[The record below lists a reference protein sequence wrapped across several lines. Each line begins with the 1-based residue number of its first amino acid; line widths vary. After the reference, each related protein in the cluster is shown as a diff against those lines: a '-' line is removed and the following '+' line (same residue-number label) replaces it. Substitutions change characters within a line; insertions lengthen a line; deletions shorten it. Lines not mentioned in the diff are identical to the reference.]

1 MLPAART
8 GCGVWGS
15 ISPATG
21 GAWGDPYE
29 SWATGAAAGAPYV
42 SAAGAAAGAAYT
54 GLAAVSS
61 AAGS

>member
-42 SAAGAAAGAAYT
+42 SAAGAAAGAGA
-54 GLAAVSS
+54 L
-61 AAGS
+61 